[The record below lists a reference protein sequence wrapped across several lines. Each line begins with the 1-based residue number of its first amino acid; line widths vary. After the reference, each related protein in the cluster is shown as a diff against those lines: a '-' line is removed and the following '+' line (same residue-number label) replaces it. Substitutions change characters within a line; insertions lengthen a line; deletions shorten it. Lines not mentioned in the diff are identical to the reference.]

1 VDAIGVLECDVLL
14 RFDHDEA
21 PSLGPVLNPFILVQE
36 PIRHIVSVLLKYP
49 RSIPLYNLRLSSE
62 IMSGSERDD
71 FDPKIIEEMVR
82 MFEEMGMPIDKQT
95 LRSMIDQVRDQFE
108 NLGIDPSRMA
118 MSETKFELNSN
129 PEEFRK
135 HMESMLSGPQ
145 GLGEFLKNMGIDIQ
159 VKPTETE
166 AEAEV
171 SVESTQAPDDDS
183 IPDDDV
189 YVDDGQMHITIDIS
203 RHSDIDAG
211 NIELSLTG
219 GGEVLQLMRTTQ
231 LHPFKHYVLPQ
242 VAMGQ
247 PHWDLNNGI
256 LDITFDLQ

>member
-1 VDAIGVLECDVLL
+1 
-14 RFDHDEA
+14 
-21 PSLGPVLNPFILVQE
+21 
-36 PIRHIVSVLLKYP
+36 
-49 RSIPLYNLRLSSE
+49 
-62 IMSGSERDD
+62 MSGSERDD
-71 FDPKIIEEMVR
+71 FDPEIIEEMAR
-82 MFEEMGMPIDKQT
+82 MFEEMGMPIDIQT

-108 NLGIDPSRMA
+108 DLGIDPSRMA

-135 HMESMLSGPQ
+135 QMESMMSGPQ
-145 GLGEFLKNMGIDIQ
+145 GLGEFLKKMGIDIQ

-166 AEAEV
+166 AEV
-171 SVESTQAPDDDS
+171 SVESTQSSDDDS

-203 RHSDIDAG
+203 RHSDIDAD

-231 LHPFKHYVLPQ
+231 LRPFKHYVLPQ

>member
-1 VDAIGVLECDVLL
+1 
-14 RFDHDEA
+14 
-21 PSLGPVLNPFILVQE
+21 
-36 PIRHIVSVLLKYP
+36 
-49 RSIPLYNLRLSSE
+49 
-62 IMSGSERDD
+62 MSGSERDD

-108 NLGIDPSRMA
+108 DLGIDPSRMA

-166 AEAEV
+166 AEAE
-171 SVESTQAPDDDS
+171 SQPEQPAPPDS
-183 IPDDDV
+183 
-189 YVDDGQMHITIDIS
+189 
-203 RHSDIDAG
+203 A
-211 NIELSLTG
+211 
-219 GGEVLQLMRTTQ
+219 
-231 LHPFKHYVLPQ
+231 
-242 VAMGQ
+242 
-247 PHWDLNNGI
+247 
-256 LDITFDLQ
+256 

>member
-1 VDAIGVLECDVLL
+1 
-14 RFDHDEA
+14 
-21 PSLGPVLNPFILVQE
+21 
-36 PIRHIVSVLLKYP
+36 
-49 RSIPLYNLRLSSE
+49 
-62 IMSGSERDD
+62 MSGSERDD

-166 AEAEV
+166 AEA
-171 SVESTQAPDDDS
+171 
-183 IPDDDV
+183 DV